1 MVKRFMILTQFAEQI
16 AGRSDVDE
24 VDKDTL
30 SEA

>member
-1 MVKRFMILTQFAEQI
+1 MAKWFMILTQFAEQI